1 MPGEA
6 GPGGAGRADGPD
18 GEVKPWP
25 LDDGWTGSTAGR
37 AQVDGSATALV
48 AAFGSKDVEV
58 ELDTLATFKK
68 QVDALLASL
77 EGSEA
82 AQHKVKEQKLTE
94 GNLGTG
100 FSESKDLMAAYDRT
114 HAAIARL
121 SKAFA
126 DQIATMS
133 TAVAQT
139 AGAYGSNEEQQ
150 TATAKAVARNADTY
164 APAAGPNG
172 PAPKQGGGGSF
183 S

>member
-6 GPGGAGRADGPD
+6 GPGGAGWADGPN

-25 LDDGWTGSTAGR
+25 LDNSWIGRTASQV
-37 AQVDGSATALV
+37 QVDVSATALV
-48 AAFGSKDVEV
+48 AAFGSKDVKV
-58 ELDTLATFKK
+58 ELDTLINFKK
-68 QVDALLASL
+68 KVDALLASL

-82 AQHKVKEQKLTE
+82 AQHKVKEQKLAE

-100 FSESKDLMAAYDRT
+100 FSESKDLMAAYDKT
-114 HAAIARL
+114 HAAIAQL

-126 DQIATMS
+126 DQIGRMS
-133 TAVAQT
+133 AAVAQT
-139 AGAYGSNEEQQ
+139 AGTYGSNEEHQ
-150 TATAKAVARNADTY
+150 TAAVKAVAKNADTY
-164 APAAGPNG
+164 IPAAGPHG